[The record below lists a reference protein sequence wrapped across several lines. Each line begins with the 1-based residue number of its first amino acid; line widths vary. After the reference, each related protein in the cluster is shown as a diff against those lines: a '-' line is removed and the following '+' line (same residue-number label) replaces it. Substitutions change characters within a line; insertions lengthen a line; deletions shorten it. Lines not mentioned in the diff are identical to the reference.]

1 MSTVVIKAEPLTAAA
16 FAPFGEVIE
25 TAGHTPRL
33 INLGTAERFDDLAP
47 VDVLADGGRPLISI
61 FKATPRPLPFTVTG
75 LERHPLSS
83 QAFYPLDRLPFLVVV
98 AESVRA
104 LPPLGIPS
112 LAARSQPAQALEPAQ
127 VPWASRIRVFR
138 ASGHQGV
145 SYRRNTWHHAL
156 LALGQTCHF
165 LVIDRGGPEENCD
178 EVTVDPPVVV
188 TTSL

>member
-1 MSTVVIKAEPLTAAA
+1 MSALVIKAEALTAAA

-33 INLGTAERFDDLAP
+33 INTGTSERFDDLAP
-47 VDVLADGGRPLISI
+47 VDVLANGGRPLISI

-75 LERHPLSS
+75 LERHPWSS

-98 AESVRA
+98 AESARA
-104 LPPLGIPS
+104 
-112 LAARSQPAQALEPAQ
+112 
-127 VPWASRIRVFR
+127 PWASRIRVFR
-138 ASGHQGV
+138 ASGEQGV

-156 LALGQTCHF
+156 LAIGQTCHF
-165 LVIDRGGPEENCD
+165 LVIDRGGTGENCD
-178 EVTVDPPVVV
+178 ECAVDPPIVV

>member
-1 MSTVVIKAEPLTAAA
+1 VNAVVIKAEPLTAAA

-33 INLGTAERFDDLAP
+33 INAGTAERFDDLAP
-47 VDVLADGGRPLISI
+47 VDVLANGGRPLISI

-98 AESVRA
+98 ADSGRA
-104 LPPLGIPS
+104 
-112 LAARSQPAQALEPAQ
+112 
-127 VPWASRIRVFR
+127 PWESRIRVFR

-156 LALGQTCHF
+156 LAIGQTCHF

-178 EVTVDPPVVV
+178 EVTVDPPIVV